1 MDVES
6 ERQKMM
12 AGGPYRSADDELVEE
27 RLRARR
33 LLQRWGAVDPGSVA
47 ERNALLEELF
57 AHVGAGVVLESPFHC
72 DYGWNIT
79 IGHDCYINAF
89 CAMLDC
95 APVSI
100 GSYAQIGPS
109 VMLCAATHPVDG
121 DERRLGVDTA
131 RPITLEE
138 NVWIGAGAIVGP
150 GVTIGRD
157 SVVGAGS
164 VVVRDVPPG
173 VVVAGNPCR
182 VLRHL

>member
-1 MDVES
+1 MARRIVQTIRALPTRRRRD
-6 ERQKMM
+6 ER
-12 AGGPYRSADDELVEE
+12 RDLLVSV
-27 RLRARR
+27 LRA
-33 LLQRWGAVDPGSVA
+33 LGD
-47 ERNALLEELF
+47 
-57 AHVGAGVVLESPFHC
+57 GVVLESPFHC

-121 DERRLGVDTA
+121 DQRRLGVDTA

-138 NVWIGAGAIVGP
+138 NVWIGAG
-150 GVTIGRD
+150 RRSSD
-157 SVVGAGS
+157 
-164 VVVRDVPPG
+164 
-173 VVVAGNPCR
+173 R
-182 VLRHL
+182 V